1 MKKIIYIGPFKMP
14 DKNAG
19 AHRVLNNARALTKL
33 GYQVVFVGMNESADA
48 DFARTHYTY
57 AGFDIYE
64 INCKSTS
71 EKIKKYS
78 DVKYIDYVVKNY
90 EDVAGIIAYDYYAP
104 GLRMLRKYAKKNNL
118 KLFADTD
125 EWFEIKKI
133 RSIESIIRIID
144 SEMRMRFYQP
154 RLDGIITI
162 STFLRSYYQNKLPT
176 MQVPPLVDKSE
187 EKWQDKA
194 AGEADILNLVY
205 SGSPGGSK
213 DRINVVVGAIA
224 ECSVPYKLR
233 LNIIGVSKEQFLKFY
248 PESEGVLENA
258 VNEIVFHGRV
268 EHKVALGLLKS
279 SDFAMFLR
287 DDNRVSRAGFPTKFV
302 ESISAGV
309 PVITNR
315 TSNISDYLVHGK
327 NGYFVD
333 INNATE
339 EIKSIL
345 SQDINVLKAIKS
357 NVDEDMFDYNNFT
370 GEFKKVFVF

>member
-19 AHRVLNNARALTKL
+19 AHRVLNNARALSKL
-33 GYQVVFVGMNESADA
+33 GYQVIFVGMNEDA
-48 DFARTHYTY
+48 DLDFAKTHYTW

-64 INCKSTS
+64 INCKSTV

-78 DVKYIDYVVKNY
+78 DVKYIDYVVKNN
-90 EDVAGIIAYDYYAP
+90 EDVVGIIAYDYYAP
-104 GLRMLRKYAKKNNL
+104 GLRMLKKYAKKNNI
-118 KLFADTD
+118 KLIADTD

-133 RSIESIIRIID
+133 RSIESIIRIFD

-162 STFLRSYYQNKLPT
+162 STFLRKYYEGKLPT

-187 EKWQDKA
+187 EKWQECVSGD
-194 AGEADILNLVY
+194 ENVLNLVY

-213 DRINVVVGAIA
+213 DRINVVVGAVA
-224 ECSVPYKLR
+224 ECKVSYKLR
-233 LNIIGVSKEQFLKFY
+233 LNIIGISKEQFLKVY
-248 PESEGVLENA
+248 PESKAALETS

-268 EHKVALGLLKS
+268 EHKVALNLLKS
-279 SDFAMFLR
+279 ADFAMFLR

-315 TSNISDYLVHGK
+315 TSNISDFLAHGK
-327 NGYFVD
+327 NGFFVD
-333 INNATE
+333 IESANE
-339 EIKSIL
+339 DIKEIL
-345 SQDINVLKAIKS
+345 SRNLNELKAVKS
-357 NVDEDMFDYNNFT
+357 NVDADTFDYNNFVE
-370 GEFKKVFVF
+370 EFKKVFKF